1 MGVNLEGFCTFA
13 SSRGTG
19 NDISVSNDRDQP
31 LVPVMRSKLDD
42 SGQIRT
48 DRRTRIRKSPQGIWQ
63 LSAVGHGLPSP
74 GQHTNPHL
82 FEDPSRCP
90 PLLFELQEF
99 RIAGRA
105 MCDVLPHLVLREFLP
120 KGNFANRRILR
131 APYTV
136 GVGIVRQDCVPNRL
150 PKTVVFL
157 LRCICHRSM
166 PLWQLGNGCARPP
179 RPNQRSSEFFASDPF
194 DHSFR
199 ISARTHV
206 PTIFAVFRWNRI
218 RAASARRPSRSPI
231 SSQVAPSRRRSSIW
245 LTSSSPSSTRRA
257 LSAR

>member
-1 MGVNLEGFCTFA
+1 MG
-13 SSRGTG
+13 
-19 NDISVSNDRDQP
+19 
-31 LVPVMRSKLDD
+31 
-42 SGQIRT
+42 
-48 DRRTRIRKSPQGIWQ
+48 
-63 LSAVGHGLPSP
+63 
-74 GQHTNPHL
+74 
-82 FEDPSRCP
+82 
-90 PLLFELQEF
+90 
-99 RIAGRA
+99 
-105 MCDVLPHLVLREFLP
+105 DVLPHLVLREFLP
-120 KGNFANRRILR
+120 KCDFANHRILR

-136 GVGIVRQDCVPNRL
+136 RVGIVREDCVLNRL

-166 PLWQLGNGCARPP
+166 PLWQLGNRGARSP
-179 RPNQRSSEFFASDPF
+179 RPSRRRFDFFKSDTF
-194 DHSFR
+194 DHSLR